1 MARGI
6 IYLIINKQTGEK
18 YVGNTTLAMNKEW
31 AHQIDRAKRMS
42 REPLHKAFREHG
54 VHNFMIRELDECDEL
69 EFNEKTNYWIEQYK
83 PEYNPAISAIEI
95 AKKAI
100 EEYKPAEGISAE
112 GISASAA
119 LQELAKPAEGISASA
134 ALQELAKPAEGISA
148 SAKPKEKRKVNTS
161 HLMQWNENTRGD
173 GKKTGLKIRCKNLET
188 GVCTDYESAREAA
201 TQVTGNP
208 NNRANILSA
217 ARHYRIAY
225 GHRWQILEEKEK
237 KKAVFGVDKKT
248 EIIGPRC
255 ESINAAVRFFEGT
268 DKNGILKSL
277 KNPGRYS
284 WKGYYWF
291 YVR

>member
-1 MARGI
+1 MSRGI

-42 REPLHKAFREHG
+42 REPLHKAFRQHG
-54 VHNFMIRELDECDEL
+54 VHNFMIRELDECDES

-83 PEYNPAISAIEI
+83 PEYNPAVSAVEI

-100 EEYKPAEGISAE
+100 EEYKPA
-112 GISASAA
+112 
-119 LQELAKPAEGISASA
+119 LQELAKPAEGIIA
-134 ALQELAKPAEGISA
+134 
-148 SAKPKEKRKVNTS
+148 KEKRKVNTS
-161 HLMQWNENTRGD
+161 HLIKWNENTRGD